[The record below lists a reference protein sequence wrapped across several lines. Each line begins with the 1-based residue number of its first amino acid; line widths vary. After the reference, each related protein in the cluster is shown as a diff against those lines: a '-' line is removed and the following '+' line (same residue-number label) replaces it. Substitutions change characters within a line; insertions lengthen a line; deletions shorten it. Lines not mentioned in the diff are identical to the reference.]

1 LVAWRLRVRQHR
13 LLFLI
18 RQLLAD
24 HHVYVRSGPA
34 SRYVVLGWPWQVGVS
49 LAILGFLAW
58 TGLASYGWI
67 AAHLELLEQRRELA
81 RLVEINRPREA
92 ETTPADL
99 AAGAA
104 RLAEELD
111 QIKAGER
118 AAGASELVAAEA
130 DALAG
135 EPAAGNADG
144 ALLPEEAGMAA
155 GWRLQRLLPAALQ
168 FDGSSSG
175 RDWLYD
181 RLARHRSDDPAR
193 AEVFGLRAEL
203 HAARAEIARLKS
215 ALGAE
220 AIEAER

>member
-13 LLFLI
+13 LLFPI

-34 SRYVVLGWPWQVGVS
+34 SRYVVLGWPWPVGVG

-58 TGLASYGWI
+58 TSLASYGWV

-81 RLVEINRPREA
+81 RLVEINPPPEA
-92 ETTPADL
+92 EMAPADL
-99 AAGAA
+99 AARAA
-104 RLAEELD
+104 WSAEELD
-111 QIKAGER
+111 QIKAVQPT
-118 AAGASELVAAEA
+118 AGASEAVAAEG
-130 DALAG
+130 DAVAG
-135 EPAAGNADG
+135 EPAAGNADV
-144 ALLPEEAGMAA
+144 ALVREETGMAA
-155 GWRLQRLLPAALQ
+155 GWRAQRLLPAAIQ

-181 RLARHRSDDPAR
+181 QLGRQRSDDPAR
-193 AEVFGLRAEL
+193 AEAFGLRAEL
-203 HAARAEIARLKS
+203 RAARAEIARLRS

-220 AIEAER
+220 AIEAKR